1 MAEDAKSTAV
11 RNKAMI
17 IRADSSAPDGR
28 KQIPVNLNLILAAKA
43 SDPMLRADDILFVP
57 DSTAKKAFRRGLEAA
72 LQTAT
77 YLAIYAHP

>member
-1 MAEDAKSTAV
+1 
-11 RNKAMI
+11 
-17 IRADSSAPDGR
+17 
-28 KQIPVNLNLILAAKA
+28 LAAKA
-43 SDPMLRADDILFVP
+43 SDPMMRADDILFVP